1 MNAEVTPGK
10 FITLEGGEGAGK
22 STQLRLLAERLTK
35 QGIEIVC
42 TREPGGT
49 PGAEVVRQL
58 LKSGALEPL
67 GPFAETLMISAA
79 RDDHLNEVIRP
90 ALSSGKWVIC
100 DRFADST
107 RAYQGAA
114 SGVGPEIIDALE
126 RIVVGKDQPDLTLLL
141 DIPIAKGMARAKKRA
156 QDDGEDVKDR
166 FEKQKSKFHEKLH
179 KAFHELAN
187 KNPDRI
193 VVVDADHPKRIVSN
207 KIWKIVQNRLMA

>member
-1 MNAEVTPGK
+1 MTAEVTPGK

-22 STQLRLLAERLTK
+22 STQMRLLAERLEK
-35 QGIEIVC
+35 HDIDVVC

-49 PGAEVVRQL
+49 PGAEVVRLL

-67 GPFAETLMISAA
+67 GPFTETLMISAA

-90 ALSSGKWVIC
+90 ALSDGKWVIC

-107 RAYQGAA
+107 RAYQGTA
-114 SGVGPEIIDALE
+114 SGVGPEIINALE

-141 DIPIAKGMARAKKRA
+141 DIPLETGMARANKRA

-166 FEKQKSKFHEKLH
+166 FEKQTSEFHEKLH
-179 KAFHELAN
+179 NAFHELAD

-193 VVVDADHPKRIVSN
+193 VIVDADHQQHTVAN
-207 KIWKIVQNRLMA
+207 TIWKIVQSRLMA